1 MKRFIAIIL
10 TLVLTVPFLVSC
22 GDDEGDASNAGI
34 NTSLPLDTSVTYFA
48 DIEIANYGTI
58 TVQLDPVAAPN
69 TVKNF
74 IDLATSGF
82 YNGLTFHRIMEGF
95 MMQGGDPDANGT
107 GGSGKNIVGE
117 FAANG
122 YNNTISHKRG
132 VISMARANPYNSASS
147 QFFIMHADA
156 PSLDGYYAAFGK
168 VVSGLEIVDAVCT
181 DAQPI
186 DNNGTIPYKQQ
197 PVITSIKIRTK

>member
-1 MKRFIAIIL
+1 MKRFIAIFL
-10 TLVLTVPFLVSC
+10 TLIITIPFLVSC
-22 GDDEGDASNAGI
+22 GDDEDNVSDTGATASVQ
-34 NTSLPLDTSVTYFA
+34 LDTSVTYYA

-58 TVQLDPVAAPN
+58 TVQLDPVAAPI

-74 IDLATSGF
+74 IDLANSGF
-82 YNGLTFHRIMEGF
+82 YNGLTFHRIIEGF
-95 MMQGGDPDANGT
+95 MMQGGDPDGNGT

-122 YNNTISHKRG
+122 YSNTIAHKRG

-147 QFFIMHADA
+147 QFFIMHGDA

-168 VVSGLEIVDAVCT
+168 VVSGLEVVDEVCT
-181 DAQPI
+181 SAQPI
-186 DNNGTIPYKQQ
+186 DRNGTIPYNQQ